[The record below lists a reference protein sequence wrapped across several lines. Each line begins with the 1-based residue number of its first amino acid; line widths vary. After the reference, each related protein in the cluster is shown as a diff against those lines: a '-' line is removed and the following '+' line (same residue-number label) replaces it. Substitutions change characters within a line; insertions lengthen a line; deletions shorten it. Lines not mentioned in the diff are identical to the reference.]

1 MAECIREGMAMNKSR
16 VIGMALAIGCFSGS
30 ASAGEAKVVWQDTD
44 SYTDI
49 RSGNQSIKSMRSG
62 IEKSIGGEFSELAGQ
77 LPAGYV
83 LDVTVTDL
91 DLAGEVDPIPTR
103 SVDQVRV
110 LKDIYFPRMT
120 FDYRL
125 TGSDGAVLLAEQKVE
140 LKDMQYLSN
149 MRVTRTSEA
158 FYSERRMVRDW
169 FSKQLLPQ
177 VKR

>member
-1 MAECIREGMAMNKSR
+1 MAMNQSR
-16 VIGMALAIGCFSGS
+16 GIGMALAIACFSTS
-30 ASAGEAKVVWQDTD
+30 ASAGEAKVVWQDPD
-44 SYTDI
+44 GYTDI
-49 RSGNQSIKSMRSG
+49 RPGNQSIKSMRSG

-77 LPAGYV
+77 LPEGYV

-91 DLAGEVDPIPTR
+91 DLAGEIDPIPTR
-103 SVDQVRV
+103 SMDQIRV

-149 MRVTRTSEA
+149 MRVTRSSEA

-177 VKR
+177 LER